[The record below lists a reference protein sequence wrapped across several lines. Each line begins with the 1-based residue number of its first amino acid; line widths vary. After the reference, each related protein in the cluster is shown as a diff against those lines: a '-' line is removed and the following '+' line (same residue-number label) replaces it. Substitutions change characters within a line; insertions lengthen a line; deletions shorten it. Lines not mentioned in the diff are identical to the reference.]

1 MAVID
6 QKLSKVAH
14 PLYADA
20 NDDATNNCIRN
31 YFCVSRIKEEWPAEL
46 SSGERA
52 VGRRWRLLS
61 GLSSGE
67 AILAGGGA
75 SLPIVTS
82 GDARLRRRWAD
93 FGA

>member
-46 SSGERA
+46 SSGD
-52 VGRRWRLLS
+52 
-61 GLSSGE
+61 E
-67 AILAGGGA
+67 ALAGDPIPFSPLISDEAGFIGDECCFRYCSPANRSLAGGTA
-75 SLPIVTS
+75 PNS
-82 GDARLRRRWAD
+82 
-93 FGA
+93 